1 MIEYRIEQ
9 DLGAVGGNGKSLKLV
24 RWGDNPAKLD
34 LRTWRESEDGLK
46 PGKGITLTDNEAKE
60 LAGVLAKYLAG

>member
-1 MIEYRIEQ
+1 MIDFQIEK
-9 DLGAVGGNGKSLKLV
+9 DFGAVGGNGKSLKLV

-46 PGKGITLTDNEAKE
+46 PGKGITLTENEAKE
-60 LAGVLAKYLAG
+60 LAGVLTSYLC